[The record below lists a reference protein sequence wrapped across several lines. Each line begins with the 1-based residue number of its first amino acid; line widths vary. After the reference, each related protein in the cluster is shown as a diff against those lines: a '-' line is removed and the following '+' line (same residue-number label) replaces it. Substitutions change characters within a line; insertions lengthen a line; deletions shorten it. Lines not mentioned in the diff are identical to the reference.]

1 MDRVPVDLASQFQSV
16 RTDVAWLAYKWD
28 LFSELFRLYPQRRKL
43 YTQSHDLMW
52 GFRWIF
58 EALRDD
64 IIMGL
69 GRLTDKAEMKGQE
82 NLTFQRILDHPL
94 LAKETRLRRRLRTL
108 EKHVR
113 HARTHRNKRVAH
125 SDMGTSLG
133 NEPLPKI
140 GKSLPEAVNH
150 AMELTYA
157 IELALKGNCT
167 SRGPWGREAARALL
181 DVLRIARW
189 YNENGWR
196 ASQALANGKTKKKVI
211 QSRHHESN
219 KDSRKPC

>member
-1 MDRVPVDLASQFQSV
+1 VDKAPADLISQFDWV

-28 LFSELFRLYPQRRKL
+28 MFSELFRRYPQRRNL
-43 YTQSHDLMW
+43 YTQSDDLMW

-69 GRLTDKAEMKGQE
+69 GRLTDKAETKGQR
-82 NLTFQRILDHPL
+82 NLTFQSILEHPF
-94 LAKETRLRRRLRTL
+94 LAKERRLGRRLRTL

-113 HARTHRNKRVAH
+113 DARTHRNKRVAH
-125 SDMGTSLG
+125 SDLGTSLG

-140 GKSLPEAVNH
+140 GRSLPEAVKR

-157 IELALKGNCT
+157 IGFALKANCT
-167 SRGPWGREAARALL
+167 ARGAWGREAAGALL
-181 DVLRIARW
+181 DLLRIAKW
-189 YNENGWR
+189 YNKKGWQ
-196 ASQALANGKTKKKVI
+196 AAQALANAKTKKKLI
-211 QSRHHESN
+211 KSHHES
-219 KDSRKPC
+219 D